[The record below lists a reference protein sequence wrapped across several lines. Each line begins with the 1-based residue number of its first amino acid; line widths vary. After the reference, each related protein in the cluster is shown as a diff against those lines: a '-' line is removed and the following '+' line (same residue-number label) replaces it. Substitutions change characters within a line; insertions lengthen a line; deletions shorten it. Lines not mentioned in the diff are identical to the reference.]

1 MRAEHLHYAAGV
13 DLVQTRRE
21 QASFGLALRANVP
34 LSRTAIA
41 RPGLGYFR
49 GIDDPMAAAKY
60 QIVQLDLPFVF

>member
-1 MRAEHLHYAAGV
+1 M
-13 DLVQTRRE
+13 QTRRE